1 ARFCNNCG
9 AALGGDPA
17 QAAAATVTR
26 TTFDPRFGEADLL
39 ETELNWRGGIYI
51 VGGMVTLLLAI
62 VAVGVLLALNPSAVA
77 DTLRNPPAAE
87 SQPAQAAPVEQN
99 FLTNTPRPTMFV
111 STVTQA
117 PPTITQTPTPGPCQI
132 EVQPGSTL
140 YGILALCGHR
150 DFDLLD
156 EVLELNDLPD
166 AASLQLGQVIEVPRP
181 TATPDPNA
189 PTAEAGDEVEGEASG
204 GIAGVLFAD
213 DIDNLPTLTPLP
225 TATLPVGIQWYTVQS
240 GENILTVATR
250 FEAGVEVLSQLNPEI
265 EFNQCDFGIFG
276 GGPDCTVFLSAGQ
289 RVRVPAPTPTPTLVP
304 TLTGSETAT
313 PTATATFNAPN
324 LVSPGDRVLFRRN
337 ELVTLR
343 WAGTGT
349 LDTDEVYR
357 LRIKNMDTGLEYIQD
372 TRESFFIVPTEW
384 QQTDGKRYDYEW
396 QVSVIDLRTPEDP
409 IFVTDQRLFTWE
421 ATTEDATP
429 EPEGE

>member
-1 ARFCNNCG
+1 M
-9 AALGGDPA
+9 PA
-17 QAAAATVTR
+17 QRTR
-26 TTFDPRFGEADLL
+26 FDPRSGEADLL
-39 ETELNWRGGIYI
+39 ETELAWRSGVYI
-51 VGGMVTLLLAI
+51 VGGMATLVLAV
-62 VAVGVLLALNPSAVA
+62 VAVGVMLLLNPTMLTG
-77 DTLRNPPAAE
+77 TLEEIPIVQ
-87 SQPAQAAPVEQN
+87 SLPAQGAPLQEN
-99 FLTNTPRPTMFV
+99 FATNTPRPTMFV
-111 STVTQA
+111 STVTNA

-132 EVQPGSTL
+132 EVQAGSTL

-166 AASLQLGQVIEVPRP
+166 AGALQLGQIIEVPRP
-181 TATPDPNA
+181 TATLDPNI
-189 PTAEAGDEVEGEASG
+189 PTVEGGDAEGEASSG
-204 GIAGVLFAD
+204 IIAGVLFAD

-240 GENILTVATR
+240 GENILTVASQ
-250 FEAGVEVLSQLNPEI
+250 FNAGVEVLSQLNPEI

-289 RVRVPAPTPTPTLVP
+289 RVRVPAPTPTPTIEP

-324 LVSPGDRVLFRRN
+324 LVSPGDRALFRRN

-357 LRIKNMDTGLEYIQD
+357 LRIRHLNTGVAYIQD
-372 TRESFFIVPTEW
+372 TRESFFIIPTQW
-384 QQTDGKRYDYEW
+384 QQSDGKRHDYEW

-421 ATTEDATP
+421 ATTENATP
-429 EPEGE
+429 ESE